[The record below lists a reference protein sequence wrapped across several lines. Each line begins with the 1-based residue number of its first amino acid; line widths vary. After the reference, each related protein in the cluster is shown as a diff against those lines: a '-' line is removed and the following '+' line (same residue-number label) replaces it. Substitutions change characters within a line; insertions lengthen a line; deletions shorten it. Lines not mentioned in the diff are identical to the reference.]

1 MKRLYIVSILFLLLY
16 TRAFTQIYT
25 LQNNEKLNNSYIS
38 SETNYALIIEK
49 NSANEGKTF
58 DIIYKNSRL
67 TGYKDAGI
75 IKILPNGTLTATML
89 KTSLGKDMWV
99 LIYGNTE
106 QEFDSIERA
115 IFSGNNSIIFARLM
129 NYGIAVINGEAKVQ

>member
-58 DIIYKNSRL
+58 DIIYI
-67 TGYKDAGI
+67 TGTPKD
-75 IKILPNGTLTATML
+75 
-89 KTSLGKDMWV
+89 
-99 LIYGNTE
+99 
-106 QEFDSIERA
+106 R
-115 IFSGNNSIIFARLM
+115 IIF
-129 NYGIAVINGEAKVQ
+129 ES